1 MLRNPFVDLE
11 FIESLEDSL
20 LVKFTY
26 LLQNIYCRESHLM
39 QYHQLQD
46 IIASQKKKKKRDTK
60 KAEQRKKKRNGK
72 NRRRRNDVSRGSVD
86 VATRGYTSSVH
97 HGGFLPFVRPIASIM
112 QRRPPPQEGK
122 RLAPAGC
129 ARGGSYNGKAASPLH
144 TGNTH
149 HGRGKEQAGEE
160 EEGRGGE
167 GRRREKKKE
176 EEKGET
182 GPSAK
187 GVHREPYRSSPEHY
201 SVYRSSLVKS
211 CQKMSLRGGQGVGER
226 WKS

>member
-1 MLRNPFVDLE
+1 MVLSTSRREDTHRRSTMVD
-11 FIESLEDSL
+11 FFHSS
-20 LVKFTY
+20 
-26 LLQNIYCRESHLM
+26 
-39 QYHQLQD
+39 
-46 IIASQKKKKKRDTK
+46 
-60 KAEQRKKKRNGK
+60 
-72 NRRRRNDVSRGSVD
+72 DV
-86 VATRGYTSSVH
+86 
-97 HGGFLPFVRPIASIM
+97 ASIM
-112 QRRPPPQEGK
+112 QRRSPPQEGK

-144 TGNTH
+144 TGNTRPWKRA
-149 HGRGKEQAGEE
+149 GRRGRREGEE
-160 EEGRGGE
+160 RRA
-167 GRRREKKKE
+167 GRRWEKKKE

-226 WKS
+226 WKSWWKKYGGRERIGKQKRRARGNWGGWMEACRLIVVSGNGARSVYAILWRPLKAVVEVRLGLDIDAGCE

>member
-1 MLRNPFVDLE
+1 MERRGTT
-11 FIESLEDSL
+11 SLVVVPS
-20 LVKFTY
+20 
-26 LLQNIYCRESHLM
+26 
-39 QYHQLQD
+39 
-46 IIASQKKKKKRDTK
+46 
-60 KAEQRKKKRNGK
+60 
-72 NRRRRNDVSRGSVD
+72 
-86 VATRGYTSSVH
+86 TRGYTSSVH
-97 HGGFLPFVRPIASIM
+97 HGGSLPFVRPVASIM

-149 HGRGKEQAGEE
+149 THHGRGKEQAGEE
-160 EEGRGGE
+160 GEEGRA
-167 GRRREKKKE
+167 GRRWEKKKE

-187 GVHREPYRSSPEHY
+187 GVQREPYRSSPEHY

-226 WKS
+226 RMEKLMEEIWRRGVG

>member
-1 MLRNPFVDLE
+1 MDLE

-26 LLQNIYCRESHLM
+26 LFQNIYCRESHLM

-46 IIASQKKKKKRDTK
+46 IIASQKKKRKEIQKKQSN
-60 KAEQRKKKRNGK
+60 EKKKRNGK

-86 VATRGYTSSVH
+86 IATRGYTSSVH

-160 EEGRGGE
+160 EEGR
-167 GRRREKKKE
+167 E
-176 EEKGET
+176 EE
-182 GPSAK
+182 
-187 GVHREPYRSSPEHY
+187 
-201 SVYRSSLVKS
+201 
-211 CQKMSLRGGQGVGER
+211 RGGDERRKRKRKKAKRGRPQRECTGNRIGVVR
-226 WKS
+226 NIIVYTVRVS

>member
-1 MLRNPFVDLE
+1 MERKGTT
-11 FIESLEDSL
+11 SLVVVPS
-20 LVKFTY
+20 
-26 LLQNIYCRESHLM
+26 
-39 QYHQLQD
+39 
-46 IIASQKKKKKRDTK
+46 
-60 KAEQRKKKRNGK
+60 
-72 NRRRRNDVSRGSVD
+72 
-86 VATRGYTSSVH
+86 TRGYTSSVH
-97 HGGFLPFVRPIASIM
+97 HGGSLPFVRPVASIM

-149 HGRGKEQAGEE
+149 THHGRGKEQAGEE
-160 EEGRGGE
+160 GEEGRA
-167 GRRREKKKE
+167 GRRWEKKKE

-226 WKS
+226 RMEKLMEEIWRRGMG